1 MALDPSLE
9 PAQGEPANSADEVF
23 YTAAPLPPRTRLDK
37 FNVDHLIHESA
48 AGYTYSAND
57 GLLIIQEYFPQQIA
71 VRDLDGVSVMLWDA
85 TADEEYQQGLA
96 AFLLLARVLSQ
107 TDHPGRVIHYQEQND
122 TAYYVLQLE
131 PRTTWAD
138 LLSTGQRLPE
148 DTLRSVLLSAVDYLG
163 ATHAAGLFHLQLEP
177 NNLLLSENE
186 QLALMGFNPTAVE
199 SPSRLLAH
207 KSPFRAPELS
217 KSHNTVG
224 PWTDYYSLGALLYQ
238 GVMRIPPADAIRRT
252 RETSEGRPDPLITAK
267 EAGKGYYGDSL
278 LQIIDQL
285 LSLEPAARPSSSDEI
300 AGAFGSSLPSDEED
314 ERSRPLLAIG
324 RAFSRLTTRS
334 SIIEPDADAEPKFS
348 PLIATS
354 GRDTEGPEVSET
366 RSLLQN
372 GQPLKT
378 TATSTN
384 SPHEGA
390 SAVILS
396 GLETSPQRNTHTGYG
411 STSVRP
417 DLPDSMEAIETPA
430 DDAIPTLTH
439 RVKISSSDSLPSTT
453 SKPPAALTEHS
464 NQSSLGHRTQNHHR
478 SISPP
483 ALSVY
488 DPHDQMLNTDGLA
501 PNDADAPE
509 IESQH
514 QNTLPTPQR
523 RQGLRWLAWLVAV
536 TAIGVISY
544 FWLQLHNSPP
554 ATHSSTRIELMG
566 SHDHRGKGFV
576 SDANASIDLSGMK
589 VANLVTVKKV
599 DSGPTIKHESNLT
612 NAINAY
618 YGGRYGK
625 AYRLFRPL
633 AAQGNHQAQFHL
645 GLILGRD
652 LHQSNNTQAATPLL
666 LEALPTIRHQANQR
680 IAWAQ
685 GALGD
690 YFADGLVV
698 EQNYTQ
704 AAFWY
709 RKGAAQGHPGSQN
722 NLGWLYMKG
731 LGVEPNADAALR
743 LFHAAAQQGVYQAQH
758 NLEILEGMAATDN

>member
-9 PAQGEPANSADEVF
+9 PAQSEPASSTEEVF

-37 FNVDHLIHESA
+37 FHVDHLIHESA

-85 TADEEYQQGLA
+85 TADEEYQRGLS

-107 TDHPGRVIHYQEQND
+107 TDHPGRVTHYQEQND

-163 ATHAAGLFHLQLEP
+163 ATHAAGLLHLQLEP
-177 NNLLLSENE
+177 DNLLLSENE
-186 QLALMGFNPTAVE
+186 ELSLMGFNPTAVE
-199 SPSRLLAH
+199 SPSHLLAH
-207 KSPFRAPELS
+207 SSPFRAPELS
-217 KSHNTVG
+217 NDHDTVG

-252 RETSEGRPDPLITAK
+252 RETSEGRSDPLIPAK

-278 LQIIDQL
+278 LQIIDHL
-285 LSLEPAARPSSSDEI
+285 LSLEPAARPNSSDEI
-300 AGAFGSSLPSDEED
+300 TRAFGSSLPNDEED
-314 ERSRPLLAIG
+314 ERNRPLLAIG

-334 SIIEPDADAEPKFS
+334 SIIEPDVSTKPELG
-348 PLIATS
+348 PLIANST
-354 GRDTEGPEVSET
+354 RDTEDPDVPDT
-366 RSLLQN
+366 RPLLRN
-372 GQPLKT
+372 GQILNSS
-378 TATSTN
+378 ATPTN
-384 SPHEGA
+384 SPPEGA

-396 GLETSPQRNTHTGYG
+396 GLEASTQRSTHTEYR
-411 STSVRP
+411 SASVNS
-417 DLPDSMEAIETPA
+417 DLSNSIEAVETTTQ
-430 DDAIPTLTH
+430 DAIPTLTH
-439 RVKISSSDSLPSTT
+439 RVELPSGGPLLSTAPHAPVT
-453 SKPPAALTEHS
+453 LTEHS
-464 NQSSLGHRTQNHHR
+464 NEDVLRHDMQNDHR
-478 SISPP
+478 SAAPVG
-483 ALSVY
+483 LSIY
-488 DPHDQMLNTDGLA
+488 EPHDQILNTDGPA
-501 PNDADAPE
+501 QHVADAPAMDN
-509 IESQH
+509 QH
-514 QNTLPTPQR
+514 QDRPSTPHR

-544 FWLQLHNSPP
+544 FWLQLYNPP
-554 ATHSSTRIELMG
+554 PVTHSSTRIELMG
-566 SHDHRGKGFV
+566 SHNQRGRGLV
-576 SDANASIDLSGMK
+576 SDANASIELSDIK
-589 VANLVTVKKV
+589 AASLATVKKI
-599 DSGPTIKHESNLT
+599 DSGPTIRHGTNLA

-618 YGGRYGK
+618 YRGRYGK

-633 AAQGNHQAQFHL
+633 AAQGNHRAQFHL
-645 GLILGRD
+645 GLILGRG
-652 LHQSNNTQAATPLL
+652 LHQSNDTQAAAPLL
-666 LEALPTIRHQANQR
+666 LEALPTIRKQANQR
-680 IAWAQ
+680 VAWAQ

-698 EQNYTQ
+698 EKNYTQ

-709 RKGAAQGHPGSQN
+709 KKGAAQGHPGSQN

-758 NLEILEGMAATDN
+758 NLEILEGMATAED

>member
-9 PAQGEPANSADEVF
+9 PAQGEPASSAEEVF

-37 FNVDHLIHESA
+37 FHVDHLIHESA
-48 AGYTYSAND
+48 AGYTYSANE

-85 TADEEYQQGLA
+85 AADEEYQQGLS

-186 QLALMGFNPTAVE
+186 ELALMGFNPTAVE
-199 SPSRLLAH
+199 SPFRLLAH

-217 KSHNTVG
+217 NNRNTVG

-252 RETSEGRPDPLITAK
+252 RETSEGRPDPLIAAK

-278 LQIIDQL
+278 LQIIDRL

-314 ERSRPLLAIG
+314 ERNHPLLAIG

-334 SIIEPDADAEPKFS
+334 SIIEPDADAEPKLG

-354 GRDTEGPEVSET
+354 GRNTEDPDVSET
-366 RSLLQN
+366 QSLLQN
-372 GQPLKT
+372 GLLLKT
-378 TATSTN
+378 TATSTY
-384 SPHEGA
+384 SPREGA

-396 GLETSPQRNTHTGYG
+396 GLETSPQRNTRTGHG
-411 STSVRP
+411 STSARP
-417 DLPDSMEAIETPA
+417 DLLDSMEAIETFT

-439 RVKISSSDSLPSTT
+439 RVEIPSSGSVSSTT
-453 SKPPAALTEHS
+453 LPPPATLTEHS
-464 NQSSLGHRTQNHHR
+464 NEDSLGHHTQNHHR

-483 ALSVY
+483 TLSVD
-488 DPHDQMLNTDGLA
+488 DPHDQMLNTNGPA
-501 PNDADAPE
+501 QHDADAPE
-509 IESQH
+509 MESQH
-514 QNTLPTPQR
+514 QNRPPTPHR
-523 RQGLRWLAWLVAV
+523 REGLRWLAWLVAV

-544 FWLQLHNSPP
+544 FWLQLYNSPP
-554 ATHSSTRIELMG
+554 VTHSSTRIELMG
-566 SHDHRGKGFV
+566 SHDQRNRGLV
-576 SDANASIDLSGMK
+576 SDANASIELSDIK
-589 VANLVTVKKV
+589 AANLVTVKKIN
-599 DSGPTIKHESNLT
+599 SGPTIKHVANLT

-666 LEALPTIRHQANQR
+666 LEALPTIRKQANQR
-680 IAWAQ
+680 VAWAQ

-690 YFADGLVV
+690 YFSDGLVV
-698 EQNYTQ
+698 EKSYTQ

-743 LFHAAAQQGVYQAQH
+743 LFHAAAQQGVYQAQR
-758 NLEILEGMAATDN
+758 NLDILEGMAAAEH

>member
-1 MALDPSLE
+1 MALDSSLE
-9 PAQGEPANSADEVF
+9 PTQGEPASSTDEVF

-37 FNVDHLIHESA
+37 FHIDHLIHESA
-48 AGYTYSAND
+48 AGYTYSANE

-85 TADEEYQQGLA
+85 TADEEYQQGLS

-107 TDHPGRVIHYQEQND
+107 TDHPGRVTHYQEQND

-163 ATHAAGLFHLQLEP
+163 ATHAAGLFHLQIAP
-177 NNLLLSENE
+177 DNLLLSENE
-186 QLALMGFNPTAVE
+186 ELALMGFNPTAVE

-217 KSHNTVG
+217 HDHNTVG

-300 AGAFGSSLPSDEED
+300 TGAFGSSLPNEED
-314 ERSRPLLAIG
+314 DERNRPLLAIG

-334 SIIEPDADAEPKFS
+334 SIIEPDADAEPKLG
-348 PLIATS
+348 PLIAIS
-354 GRDTEGPEVSET
+354 GRDTEGLDVSET
-366 RSLLQN
+366 RSLLPN
-372 GQPLKT
+372 ERLLKT

-384 SPHEGA
+384 SPREGA

-396 GLETSPQRNTHTGYG
+396 GLETSPQHNTHTGYG

-417 DLPDSMEAIETPA
+417 DLPDSMEAIETST

-439 RVKISSSDSLPSTT
+439 RVAIPSNSLVSSTN
-453 SKPPAALTEHS
+453 SKTPAALTEHS
-464 NQSSLGHRTQNHHR
+464 NENNLGRDTQNHHR
-478 SISPP
+478 PISPP
-483 ALSVY
+483 TLSVY
-488 DPHDQMLNTDGLA
+488 DPHDQMLNTDGPA
-501 PNDADAPE
+501 QNVADASE
-509 IESQH
+509 MESQH
-514 QNTLPTPQR
+514 RDKPPTPHR

-544 FWLQLHNSPP
+544 FWLQLYNPP
-554 ATHSSTRIELMG
+554 PVTHSSTRIELMG
-566 SHDHRGKGFV
+566 SHDQRGGGLV
-576 SDANASIDLSGMK
+576 SDANASVDLSDIK
-589 VANLVTVKKV
+589 AANLVTVKKF
-599 DSGPTIKHESNLT
+599 DSGPTIKHETNLT

-645 GLILGRD
+645 GRILGHD

-666 LEALPTIRHQANQR
+666 LEALPTIQKQANQR
-680 IAWAQ
+680 VAWAQ

-698 EQNYTQ
+698 EKSYTQ

-743 LFHAAAQQGVYQAQH
+743 LFHAAAQQGVYQAQR
-758 NLEILEGMAATDN
+758 NLDILEGMAATDN